1 MGEDQGRAWLGW
13 AWCLMQCFPGRVG
26 VFKAQEV
33 AGSFCEGVR
42 GKQSVVEL
50 VKEEIDWTQWR
61 GGGPR

>member
-42 GKQSVVEL
+42 GKQSVERRG
-50 VKEEIDWTQWR
+50 R
-61 GGGPR
+61 GGRVGKGGD